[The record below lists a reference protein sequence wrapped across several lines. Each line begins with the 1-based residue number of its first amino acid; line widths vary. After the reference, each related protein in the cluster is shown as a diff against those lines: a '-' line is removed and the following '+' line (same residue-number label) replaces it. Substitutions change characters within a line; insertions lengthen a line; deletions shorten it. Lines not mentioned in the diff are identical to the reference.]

1 MFQQSHRFLLSRAS
15 LAQSLY
21 HSPTVLH
28 PRPRFIP
35 RLGGHGRLPA
45 RGSRSPVRACINAY
59 GSSDHGLAA
68 LGSHMCHPIAL
79 ESRPWTGV
87 LSVTLALTRS

>member
-15 LAQSLY
+15 LAQSP
-21 HSPTVLH
+21 SPYLMCQQKKG
-28 PRPRFIP
+28 
-35 RLGGHGRLPA
+35 LGGHGRLPA

>member
-1 MFQQSHRFLLSRAS
+1 M
-15 LAQSLY
+15 
-21 HSPTVLH
+21 
-28 PRPRFIP
+28 